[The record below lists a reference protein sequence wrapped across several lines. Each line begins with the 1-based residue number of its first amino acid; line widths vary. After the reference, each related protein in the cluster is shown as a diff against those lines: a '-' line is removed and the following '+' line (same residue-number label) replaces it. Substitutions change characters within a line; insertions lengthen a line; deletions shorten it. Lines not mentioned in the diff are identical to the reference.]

1 MSSPGQKSSQELPDI
16 AWDVRNYIAG
26 RFENNELDIFK
37 ARNPAN
43 NDLLGDIPW
52 SRRAT
57 AQRAVMAAKA
67 AQPAWARVPVWERA
81 SLCSRLGMAIE
92 ANEKALARILSM
104 EQGKPLSEA
113 IIEVRAAGHG
123 FHMSADLVKYTNG
136 EILGGPTPDRQVL
149 SRRFPRGVY
158 AVVTPWN
165 YPLLIPTEYLAPAIV
180 TGNAVAWVPA
190 PTTSV
195 VAYALM
201 RVLAEAGL
209 PDGLINLVCG
219 EGAIV
224 GDEIVGHKD
233 VNAIG
238 FTGSTNTGA
247 LIAKRGAGKPML
259 LELGGNGPLIVRR
272 DADLGKAAAAAA
284 LGAFSNSGKIC
295 AATGRVLADVA
306 IAAELA
312 ERISAIA
319 QTQKLGDPLESD
331 TTMGP
336 LNNFSVLAKVR
347 EHVDEAKAAGARCLT
362 GGSSAPELGSEL
374 FYRPTV
380 LSAVT
385 SQMRVAREETFG
397 PVVPVLSI
405 DGDDELLRVARETGH
420 GLSMAIF
427 SNDIERALA
436 MSAELPAGIVNINAA
451 TIHWETHVPFGGA
464 SGTSSGIGR
473 LGGRHALEAM
483 TEVRSVSIPF
493 PTYG

>member
-1 MSSPGQKSSQELPDI
+1 MSRSEAKLSQGLPDI
-16 AWDVRNYIAG
+16 AQDVRNYIAG
-26 RFENNELDIFK
+26 DFENSELETFQ

-43 NDLLGDIPW
+43 NGVLAHVPK
-52 SRRAT
+52 SQRVT
-57 AQRAVMAAKA
+57 AQRAVVAAKA
-67 AQPAWARVPVWERA
+67 AQPAWARVPVWQRA
-81 SLCSRLGMAIE
+81 ALCSRLGKAIE
-92 ANEKALARILSM
+92 ANEKDLARVLSM
-104 EQGKPLSEA
+104 EQGKPLIEA
-113 IIEVRAAGHG
+113 IIEVQATGHG

-136 EILGGPTPDRQVL
+136 EILVGATPDRQVL

-158 AVVTPWN
+158 GVVTPWN
-165 YPLLIPTEYLAPAIV
+165 YPLMIPAEYLAPALA
-180 TGNAVAWVPA
+180 TGNTVAWAPA

-195 VAYALM
+195 VAYAFM

-209 PDGLINLVCG
+209 PDGLINLVFG
-219 EGAIV
+219 EGAVV
-224 GDEIVGHKD
+224 GDEIVGHAD

-238 FTGSTNTGA
+238 FTGSSKTGA
-247 LIAKRGAGKPML
+247 LIARRGAGKPML

-272 DADLGKAAAAAA
+272 DADLDKAAAAAA
-284 LGAFSNSGKIC
+284 LGAFSNSGQIC
-295 AATGRVLADVA
+295 AATGRVLADAA

-319 QTQKLGDPLESD
+319 QAERLGDPLDSG

-336 LNNFSVLAKVR
+336 LNNFSVLTKVR
-347 EHVDEAKAAGARCLT
+347 EHVDEAIAAGARCLT
-362 GGSSAPELGSEL
+362 GGNSAPEFGSEL

-385 SQMRVAREETFG
+385 LQMRVAREETFG
-397 PVVPVLSI
+397 PVVPVFSI
-405 DGDDELLRVARETGH
+405 KGDDELLRMAQETGH

-427 SNDIERALA
+427 SSDIERALA

-451 TIHWETHVPFGGA
+451 TIQWETHMPFGGA
-464 SGTSSGIGR
+464 SGTSSGSGR